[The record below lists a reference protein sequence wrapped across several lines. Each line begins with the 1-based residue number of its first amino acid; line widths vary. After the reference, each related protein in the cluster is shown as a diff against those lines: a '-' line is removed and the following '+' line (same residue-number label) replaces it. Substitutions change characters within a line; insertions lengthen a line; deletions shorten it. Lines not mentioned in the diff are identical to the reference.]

1 MNSVSVGGRDECSLL
16 NNGAQS
22 SINVERWRVLHLP
35 LKPHPCPLSRS
46 RIKSTEDLSHTHTGV
61 MGFTGKSTSELVEVK
76 NKPSYLMQYFA
87 AISVTMGALSL
98 GTSLGYTSPASPQ
111 LMDNS
116 TNSSLVITTEQNNWF
131 SSTVNLGALTGGLLG
146 GVCINT
152 LGRRGTMLASVLP
165 FLASWA
171 LVGFA
176 NNFVMLIV
184 GRLLIGLCTGVTC
197 IAVPTYI
204 GEFSSPDIRGALGS
218 CFQLM
223 AVGGIEF
230 AYVFGI
236 VMSTWRGLAGICAI
250 PPIIYLTLLLF
261 VKESPIYLLSKG
273 KEREAR
279 EALQY
284 FRGKNYN
291 IEAEMKLMR
300 KTQDDAQQNKA
311 SLRDL
316 KTPYILKP
324 LLISCTLMVFQQLS
338 GINAVLFN
346 LNKIFKGSGST
357 LATDIGPII
366 VGAVLVSATVIASVL
381 MDKAGRKILLVVS
394 AAVMCL
400 SLVALDIF
408 FYAMQQ
414 DEVWAADKLSWLPL
428 TSLIVF
434 VTAFSVGSGPIPW
447 LMMGELFS
455 LNVRES
461 ASGLAT
467 MVNWSTSFLVTL
479 TKGKTLQEITALFGG
494 PVLTEESTEKKED
507 TRIETVEL

>member
-16 NNGAQS
+16 NSRAQS

-46 RIKSTEDLSHTHTGV
+46 R
-61 MGFTGKSTSELVEVK
+61 
-76 NKPSYLMQYFA
+76 
-87 AISVTMGALSL
+87 
-98 GTSLGYTSPASPQ
+98 
-111 LMDNS
+111 
-116 TNSSLVITTEQNNWF
+116 
-131 SSTVNLGALTGGLLG
+131 
-146 GVCINT
+146 
-152 LGRRGTMLASVLP
+152 
-165 FLASWA
+165 
-171 LVGFA
+171 FA

-346 LNKIFKGSGST
+346 LDKIFKGSGST

-479 TKGKTLQEITALFGG
+479 VFQPLQVAIGPYGVYWFFAGCCVINFIFCILVVPETKGKTLQEITALFGG